1 MPTEEG
7 KQVLRLLADGKI
19 DADQAYRLLKAIG
32 DVSEGTAP
40 RAAFPSRAPHSP
52 ETPFP
57 PDVPVSPTAA
67 ERPLFPPDA
76 PIPPGLGRR
85 TLRIRVLSGGKTKV
99 NIAIPLGI
107 ARMGKTKI
115 AASGLVREQL
125 AKFGID
131 LDDVL
136 RHIAHSGTIVDV
148 ADGDDRVM
156 IDVE

>member
-7 KQVLRLLADGKI
+7 KQVLKLLAEGKI

-32 DVSEGTAP
+32 DVEEKQPAGAP
-40 RAAFPSRAPHSP
+40 
-52 ETPFP
+52 
-57 PDVPVSPTAA
+57 D
-67 ERPLFPPDA
+67 RPLFPPDA

-85 TLRIRVLSGGKTKV
+85 TLRILVTSAGKSKV

-136 RHIAHSGTIVDV
+136 RHISHSGPIVDI

-156 IDVE
+156 IVVE

>member
-1 MPTEEG
+1 MPSEEG
-7 KQVLRLLADGKI
+7 KQVLRLLAEGKI
-19 DADQAYRLLKAIG
+19 DADQAYRLLRAIG
-32 DVSEGTAP
+32 DVDDRAGHAPPEADRPAGT
-40 RAAFPSRAPHSP
+40 
-52 ETPFP
+52 
-57 PDVPVSPTAA
+57 D
-67 ERPLFPPDA
+67 RPLFPPDA

-85 TLRIRVLSGGKTKV
+85 TLRIMVTSGGKSKV

-136 RHIAHSGTIVDV
+136 RHITHSGPIVDI

-156 IDVE
+156 IVVE

>member
-1 MPTEEG
+1 MPTDEG

-19 DADQAYRLLKAIG
+19 DAEQAYRLLKAIG
-32 DVSEGTAP
+32 DVSDGPAP
-40 RAAFPSRAPHSP
+40 RAPFTP

-57 PDVPVSPTAA
+57 AGAPFPPEAPFRA
-67 ERPLFPPDA
+67 QGGERPLFPPDA

-85 TLRIRVLSGGKTKV
+85 TLRIRVLSAGKTKV

-148 ADGDDRVM
+148 SDGDDRVM

>member
-7 KQVLRLLADGKI
+7 KQVLKLLAEGKI
-19 DADQAYRLLKAIG
+19 DAEQAYRLLRAIG
-32 DVSEGTAP
+32 DVDGGGAH
-40 RAAFPSRAPHSP
+40 APH
-52 ETPFP
+52 P
-57 PDVPVSPTAA
+57 PSG

-76 PIPPGLGRR
+76 PIPQSLGRR
-85 TLRIRVLSGGKTKV
+85 TLRIMVTSSGKSKV

-136 RHIAHSGTIVDV
+136 RHISHSGPIVDIS
-148 ADGDDRVM
+148 DGDDRVM
-156 IDVE
+156 IVVE

>member
-1 MPTEEG
+1 MPSEEG
-7 KQVLRLLADGKI
+7 KQVLKLLAEGKI
-19 DADQAYRLLKAIG
+19 DAEQAYRLLKAIG
-32 DVSEGTAP
+32 DVDESGAHP
-40 RAAFPSRAPHSP
+40 PHAPHAPS
-52 ETPFP
+52 
-57 PDVPVSPTAA
+57 A

-85 TLRIRVLSGGKTKV
+85 TLRIMVTSGGKSKV

-136 RHIAHSGTIVDV
+136 RHISHSGPIVDIS
-148 ADGDDRVM
+148 DGDDRVL
-156 IDVE
+156 IVVE

>member
-1 MPTEEG
+1 MPSEEG
-7 KQVLRLLADGKI
+7 KQVLKLLAEGKI
-19 DADQAYRLLKAIG
+19 DPEQAYRLLKAIG
-32 DVSEGTAP
+32 DVGE
-40 RAAFPSRAPHSP
+40 P
-52 ETPFP
+52 ERPPEPMFP
-57 PDVPVSPTAA
+57 PGHGGAP
-67 ERPLFPPDA
+67 FPPDA
-76 PIPPGLGRR
+76 PMPPGLGRR
-85 TLRIRVLSGGKTKV
+85 TLRITVTSGGKTKV

-136 RHIAHSGTIVDV
+136 RHISHSGPIVDI

-156 IDVE
+156 IVVE

>member
-7 KQVLRLLADGKI
+7 KQVLKLLAEGKI
-19 DADQAYRLLKAIG
+19 DAEQAYRLLKAIG
-32 DVSEGTAP
+32 DVDGSGAHP
-40 RAAFPSRAPHSP
+40 PHAPH
-52 ETPFP
+52 P
-57 PDVPVSPTAA
+57 PAGP
-67 ERPLFPPDA
+67 RPLFPPDA

-85 TLRIRVLSGGKTKV
+85 TLRIMVTSGGKSKV

-136 RHIAHSGTIVDV
+136 RHISHSGPIVDIS
-148 ADGDDRVM
+148 DGDDRVL
-156 IDVE
+156 IVVE

>member
-1 MPTEEG
+1 MPSDEG

-19 DADQAYRLLKAIG
+19 DAEQAYRLLKAIG
-32 DVSEGTAP
+32 DVSEGPAP
-40 RAAFPSRAPHSP
+40 VDPHGP
-52 ETPFP
+52 EHPPF
-57 PDVPVSPTAA
+57 S
-67 ERPLFPPDA
+67 PDA
-76 PIPPGLGRR
+76 PVSLGRR
-85 TLRIRVLSGGKTKV
+85 TLRIRVQSGGKTKV

-136 RHIAHSGTIVDV
+136 KHIAHSGTIVDV
-148 ADGDDRVM
+148 SDGDDRVM

>member
-7 KQVLRLLADGKI
+7 KQVLRLLAERKI
-19 DADQAYRLLKAIG
+19 DADQAYRLLRAIG
-32 DVSEGTAP
+32 DVED
-40 RAAFPSRAPHSP
+40 REKAAASDDARKHRGA
-52 ETPFP
+52 
-57 PDVPVSPTAA
+57 D
-67 ERPLFPPDA
+67 RPLFPPDA

-85 TLRIRVLSGGKTKV
+85 TLRIRVVSAGKTKV

-148 ADGDDRVM
+148 SDGDDRVM

>member
-1 MPTEEG
+1 MPSEEG
-7 KQVLRLLADGKI
+7 TQVLKLLADGKI

-32 DVSEGTAP
+32 DIADAPSPPGPSAGTKG
-40 RAAFPSRAPHSP
+40 PS
-52 ETPFP
+52 
-57 PDVPVSPTAA
+57 

-85 TLRIRVLSGGKTKV
+85 TLRITVTSGGKSKV

-136 RHIAHSGTIVDV
+136 RDITHSGPIVDIS
-148 ADGDDRVM
+148 DGDDRVM
-156 IDVE
+156 IVVE

>member
-1 MPTEEG
+1 MPSEEG
-7 KQVLRLLADGKI
+7 TQVLKLLAEGKI
-19 DADQAYRLLKAIG
+19 DPEQAYRLLRAIG
-32 DVSEGTAP
+32 DVSDGTA
-40 RAAFPSRAPHSP
+40 SRAPQ
-52 ETPFP
+52 P
-57 PDVPVSPTAA
+57 PRRPQAPQPPT
-67 ERPLFPPDA
+67 EPLQPDRPLFPPDA

-136 RHIAHSGTIVDV
+136 RHISHSGTIVDV
-148 ADGDDRVM
+148 SDGDDRVM

>member
-7 KQVLRLLADGKI
+7 KQVLTLLSEGKI

-32 DVSEGTAP
+32 DVEDKEHAD
-40 RAAFPSRAPHSP
+40 PSAVAGHPG
-52 ETPFP
+52 
-57 PDVPVSPTAA
+57 PD
-67 ERPLFPPDA
+67 RPLFPPDA

-85 TLRIRVLSGGKTKV
+85 TLRIMVTSAGKSKV

-136 RHIAHSGTIVDV
+136 RHISHSGPIVDIS
-148 ADGDDRVM
+148 DGDDRVM
-156 IDVE
+156 IVVE

>member
-1 MPTEEG
+1 MPSEEG
-7 KQVLRLLADGKI
+7 KQVLKLLAEGKI
-19 DADQAYRLLKAIG
+19 DAEQAYRLLKAIG
-32 DVSEGTAP
+32 DVDESGAHQP
-40 RAAFPSRAPHSP
+40 HQPPPSGA
-52 ETPFP
+52 
-57 PDVPVSPTAA
+57 D
-67 ERPLFPPDA
+67 RPLFPPDA

-85 TLRIRVLSGGKTKV
+85 TLRIMVTSGGKSKV

-136 RHIAHSGTIVDV
+136 RHISHSGPIVDIS
-148 ADGDDRVM
+148 DGDDRVL
-156 IDVE
+156 IVVE

>member
-1 MPTEEG
+1 MPSDEG
-7 KQVLRLLADGKI
+7 KQVLKLLSEGKI
-19 DADQAYRLLKAIG
+19 DAEQAYRLLKAIG
-32 DVSEGTAP
+32 DVEEKGSAHAGHDAP
-40 RAAFPSRAPHSP
+40 
-52 ETPFP
+52 
-57 PDVPVSPTAA
+57 D
-67 ERPLFPPDA
+67 RPLFPPDA

-85 TLRIRVLSGGKTKV
+85 TLRIMVTSAGKSKV

-136 RHIAHSGTIVDV
+136 RHISRSGPIVDI

-156 IDVE
+156 IVVE

>member
-1 MPTEEG
+1 MPSEEG
-7 KQVLRLLADGKI
+7 KQVLQLLADGKI

-32 DVSEGTAP
+32 DVEEKGPTDD
-40 RAAFPSRAPHSP
+40 AFPGDGWRPIMPLPP
-52 ETPFP
+52 E
-57 PDVPVSPTAA
+57 
-67 ERPLFPPDA
+67 A

-85 TLRIRVLSGGKTKV
+85 TLRIMVTSGGKSKV

-136 RHIAHSGTIVDV
+136 KHISHSGPIVDIS
-148 ADGDDRVM
+148 DGDDRVL
-156 IDVE
+156 IVVE

>member
-1 MPTEEG
+1 MPSEEG
-7 KQVLRLLADGKI
+7 KQVLKLLADGKI
-19 DADQAYRLLKAIG
+19 DPDQAYRLLKAIG
-32 DVSEGTAP
+32 DVSEAPHRAP
-40 RAAFPSRAPHSP
+40 RTPEAPFPPFSP
-52 ETPFP
+52 QTPFP
-57 PDVPVSPTAA
+57 PEAS

-85 TLRIRVLSGGKTKV
+85 TLRIRVLSGTKTKV

-148 ADGDDRVM
+148 SDGDDRVL

>member
-7 KQVLRLLADGKI
+7 KQVLRLLAEGKI

-32 DVSEGTAP
+32 DVSERTA
-40 RAAFPSRAPHSP
+40 AEA
-52 ETPFP
+52 PFP
-57 PDVPVSPTAA
+57 PFPPTAA
-67 ERPLFPPDA
+67 ERPLFPPDM

-85 TLRIRVLSGGKTKV
+85 TLRIRVVSGGKTKV

-148 ADGDDRVM
+148 SDGDDRVM

>member
-7 KQVLRLLADGKI
+7 KQVLKLLAEGKI
-19 DADQAYRLLKAIG
+19 DAEQAYRLLKAIG
-32 DVSEGTAP
+32 DVDGSPAHPPHAP
-40 RAAFPSRAPHSP
+40 Q
-52 ETPFP
+52 P
-57 PDVPVSPTAA
+57 PAG

-85 TLRIRVLSGGKTKV
+85 TLRIMVTSGGKSKV

-136 RHIAHSGTIVDV
+136 RHISHSGPIVDIS
-148 ADGDDRVM
+148 DGDDRVL
-156 IDVE
+156 IVVE

>member
-1 MPTEEG
+1 MPTAEG
-7 KQVLRLLADGKI
+7 KQVLRLLAEGKI
-19 DADQAYRLLKAIG
+19 DADQAYRLLRAIG
-32 DVSEGTAP
+32 DVEDRDKAAASDAAP
-40 RAAFPSRAPHSP
+40 GHLG
-52 ETPFP
+52 
-57 PDVPVSPTAA
+57 A
-67 ERPLFPPDA
+67 ERPFFPPDA

-85 TLRIRVLSGGKTKV
+85 TLRIRVLSAGKTKV

-136 RHIAHSGTIVDV
+136 RHIGHSGTIVDV
-148 ADGDDRVM
+148 SDGDDRVM

>member
-1 MPTEEG
+1 MPSEEG
-7 KQVLRLLADGKI
+7 KQVLRLLSEGKI
-19 DADQAYRLLKAIG
+19 DPDQAYRLLKAIG
-32 DVSEGTAP
+32 DVDED
-40 RAAFPSRAPHSP
+40 RAESANAGRG
-52 ETPFP
+52 ET
-57 PDVPVSPTAA
+57 S
-67 ERPLFPPDA
+67 ERPPFPPDA

-85 TLRIRVLSGGKTKV
+85 TLRITVTSGGKSKV

-136 RHIAHSGTIVDV
+136 RHISHSGPIVDIS
-148 ADGDDRVM
+148 DGDDRVL
-156 IDVE
+156 IVVE

>member
-7 KQVLRLLADGKI
+7 KQVLKLLAEGKI
-19 DADQAYRLLKAIG
+19 DAEQAYRLLKAIG
-32 DVSEGTAP
+32 DVDEAGAHAP
-40 RAAFPSRAPHSP
+40 RAPQ
-52 ETPFP
+52 P
-57 PDVPVSPTAA
+57 PGG

-85 TLRIRVLSGGKTKV
+85 TLRIMVTSGGKSKV

-136 RHIAHSGTIVDV
+136 RHISHSGPIVDIS
-148 ADGDDRVM
+148 DGDDRVL
-156 IDVE
+156 IVVE

>member
-7 KQVLRLLADGKI
+7 KQVLKLLSEGKI

-32 DVSEGTAP
+32 DVEDKHADPSAIGGHG
-40 RAAFPSRAPHSP
+40 AA
-52 ETPFP
+52 
-57 PDVPVSPTAA
+57 D
-67 ERPLFPPDA
+67 RPLFPPDA

-85 TLRIRVLSGGKTKV
+85 TLRIMVTSAGKSKV

-136 RHIAHSGTIVDV
+136 RHISHSGPIVDIS
-148 ADGDDRVM
+148 DGDDRVM
-156 IDVE
+156 IVVE

>member
-7 KQVLRLLADGKI
+7 KQVLKLLAEVKI

-32 DVSEGTAP
+32 DVEESGAH
-40 RAAFPSRAPHSP
+40 APH
-52 ETPFP
+52 P
-57 PDVPVSPTAA
+57 PIA

-85 TLRIRVLSGGKTKV
+85 TLRIMVTSGGKSKV

-136 RHIAHSGTIVDV
+136 RHISHSGPIVDIS
-148 ADGDDRVM
+148 DGDDRVL
-156 IDVE
+156 IVVE

>member
-7 KQVLRLLADGKI
+7 KQVLKLLAEGKI
-19 DADQAYRLLKAIG
+19 DAEQAYRLLRAIG
-32 DVSEGTAP
+32 DVDDGGA
-40 RAAFPSRAPHSP
+40 RAPH
-52 ETPFP
+52 P
-57 PDVPVSPTAA
+57 PHPPSG

-85 TLRIRVLSGGKTKV
+85 TLRIMVTSSGKSKV

-136 RHIAHSGTIVDV
+136 RHISHSGPIVDIS
-148 ADGDDRVM
+148 DGDDRVM
-156 IDVE
+156 IVVE

>member
-1 MPTEEG
+1 MPSEEG
-7 KQVLRLLADGKI
+7 KQVLTLLAEGKI
-19 DADQAYRLLKAIG
+19 DADQAYRLLRAIG
-32 DVSEGTAP
+32 DVEGREKAAASE
-40 RAAFPSRAPHSP
+40 AAHPH
-52 ETPFP
+52 FG
-57 PDVPVSPTAA
+57 PD
-67 ERPLFPPDA
+67 RPLFPPDA

-85 TLRIRVLSGGKTKV
+85 TLRIRVLSAGKTKV
-99 NIAIPLGI
+99 NIAIPLAI

-136 RHIAHSGTIVDV
+136 RNIAHSGTIVDV
-148 ADGDDRVM
+148 SDGDDRVL

>member
-7 KQVLRLLADGKI
+7 KQVLKLLSEGKI

-32 DVSEGTAP
+32 DVDEGGT
-40 RAAFPSRAPHSP
+40 RPSHPGH
-52 ETPFP
+52 P
-57 PDVPVSPTAA
+57 PGPPGAD
-67 ERPLFPPDA
+67 RPLFPPDA

-85 TLRIRVLSGGKTKV
+85 TLRIMVTSGGKSKV

-136 RHIAHSGTIVDV
+136 RHISHSGPIVDIS
-148 ADGDDRVM
+148 DGDDRVL
-156 IDVE
+156 IVVE

>member
-7 KQVLRLLADGKI
+7 KQVLKLLAEGKI
-19 DADQAYRLLKAIG
+19 DAEQAYRLLKAIG
-32 DVSEGTAP
+32 DVDESGAHQAHP
-40 RAAFPSRAPHSP
+40 PHPPSA
-52 ETPFP
+52 
-57 PDVPVSPTAA
+57 D
-67 ERPLFPPDA
+67 RPLFPPDA

-85 TLRIRVLSGGKTKV
+85 TLRIMVTSGGKSKV

-136 RHIAHSGTIVDV
+136 RHISHSGPIVDIS
-148 ADGDDRVM
+148 DGDDRVL
-156 IDVE
+156 IVVE

>member
-1 MPTEEG
+1 MPSEEG
-7 KQVLRLLADGKI
+7 KQVLRLLSEGKI
-19 DADQAYRLLKAIG
+19 DPDQAYRLLKAIG
-32 DVSEGTAP
+32 DVGEDRAESANAGLGGASERP
-40 RAAFPSRAPHSP
+40 
-52 ETPFP
+52 PFP
-57 PDVPVSPTAA
+57 PG
-67 ERPLFPPDA
+67 A

-85 TLRIRVLSGGKTKV
+85 TLRITVTSGGKSKV

-136 RHIAHSGTIVDV
+136 RHISHSGPIVDIS
-148 ADGDDRVM
+148 DGDDRVL
-156 IDVE
+156 IVVE

>member
-7 KQVLRLLADGKI
+7 KQVLQLLADGKI

-32 DVSEGTAP
+32 DVEEKERTD
-40 RAAFPSRAPHSP
+40 AA
-52 ETPFP
+52 TPGHGGA
-57 PDVPVSPTAA
+57 D
-67 ERPLFPPDA
+67 RPLFPPDA
-76 PIPPGLGRR
+76 PVPPGLGRR
-85 TLRIRVLSGGKTKV
+85 TLRIMVTSGGKSKV

-136 RHIAHSGTIVDV
+136 RHISHSGPIVDIS
-148 ADGDDRVM
+148 DGDDRVM
-156 IDVE
+156 IVVE